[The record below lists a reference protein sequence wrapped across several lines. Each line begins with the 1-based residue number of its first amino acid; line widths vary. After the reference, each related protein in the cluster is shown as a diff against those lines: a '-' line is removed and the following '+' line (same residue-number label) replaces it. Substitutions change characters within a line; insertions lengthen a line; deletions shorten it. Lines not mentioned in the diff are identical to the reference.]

1 MIAYHDYWRRL
12 TGRGMGRGKVAQSEE
27 VGMPETR
34 GRVFEDFSRLLGDA
48 AEMAQGVRREAESL
62 MKAQVERLLAT
73 MDVVSREEFEAA
85 KTMAI
90 KARDENERL
99 ERRIAAL
106 EAHLGLSAPAEPPSG
121 SDPSI

>member
-1 MIAYHDYWRRL
+1 
-12 TGRGMGRGKVAQSEE
+12 
-27 VGMPETR
+27 MPETR
-34 GRVFEDFSRLLGDA
+34 GRMFEDFSRFVSDA
-48 AEMAQGVRREAESL
+48 ADMAHGVRKEAEQL

-99 ERRIAAL
+99 EKRILAL
-106 EAHLGLSAPAEPPSG
+106 EAHLGVAPPTAPIADG
-121 SDPSI
+121 GDPEI